1 MILDGLYYPRH
12 IVLDVASN
20 LMYWTGDYSSDIKVA
35 TLNGTLVDEISLSD
49 EVITFTV
56 LGKSSVLLP

>member
-1 MILDGLYYPRH
+1 M
-12 IVLDVASN
+12 LDVASN
-20 LMYWTGDYSSDIKVA
+20 LMYWTGAYSSDIKVA

-49 EVITFTV
+49 EVMTFTV